1 MIAIF
6 GLGNPGEKFKKTR
19 HNLGFLILD
28 KLQENGGFS
37 DWQKNK
43 AGICFYSWG
52 VIAGQKIELI
62 KPLTFMND
70 SGRTVA
76 YVTKKHEINPE
87 KIYIVHDDID
97 LPLGKI
103 KISKSRGAA
112 GHKGVES
119 IINALK
125 TKNFLRIR
133 VGVQPLSG
141 KPKNTE
147 IFVVKNF
154 SKSEQ
159 KTLQESVAATVN
171 AITLIISLGISK
183 AMEKFN

>member
-76 YVTKKHEINPE
+76 YVAKKHEINPE

-97 LPLGKI
+97 LSLGKI

-112 GHKGVES
+112 GHKGV
-119 IINALK
+119 
-125 TKNFLRIR
+125 
-133 VGVQPLSG
+133 
-141 KPKNTE
+141 
-147 IFVVKNF
+147 
-154 SKSEQ
+154 
-159 KTLQESVAATVN
+159 
-171 AITLIISLGISK
+171 
-183 AMEKFN
+183 